1 MTLVHYL
8 GDHTCATDFPHGN
21 VAHLNQPHVRTC
33 PSVLRALSSTDVP
46 SNVYKNEIGKNDC
59 DPQLLPVLK
68 PRNTSQVSYVQAKE
82 RKKYRLT
89 HDALYNL
96 HELSYDLDGF
106 VAKITTFPDLEVICG
121 LNVMINEVDKLLP
134 MSTQTPQL
142 LSYDTTF
149 QLGDFYLS
157 PLLFRHVAF
166 SPSPV
171 LPALFLIHERKLQT
185 THEEFMKHVS
195 KVIPSLTNSQLKI
208 PIVTDDEAGICKAID
223 LHLPK
228 LSRLRCW
235 NHIINAAKFWLRKH
249 GALSSE
255 IPVYVS
261 HMRDLFHQPNEEA
274 YTKQLQVLEG
284 IWSRPFSDYYMAEI
298 HPEVRDTNACM

>member
-8 GDHTCATDFPHGN
+8 GHHTCATDFPHGN
-21 VAHLNQPHVRTC
+21 VAHINQPHVRAC
-33 PSVLRALSSTDVP
+33 PSVLRALSSTDIP

-68 PRNTSQVSYVQAKE
+68 PWNTSQVSYVQAKE

-89 HDALYNL
+89 HEALYNL
-96 HELSYDLDGF
+96 HELSYDLEGF
-106 VAKITTFPDLEVICG
+106 VAKITTFPVICG
-121 LNVMINEVDKLLP
+121 LNVMIYEVDKLLP

-142 LSYDTTF
+142 LSYDTT
-149 QLGDFYLS
+149 GDFYLS
-157 PLLFRHVAF
+157 PLLFCHVAF

-185 THEEFMKHVS
+185 THQEFMKHVS
-195 KVIPSLTNSQLKI
+195 KVIPSLTNSRLKI

-223 LHLPK
+223 LHLHN

-235 NHIINAAKFWLRKH
+235 NHIINAAKFCLRKH

-255 IPVYVS
+255 IPSY
-261 HMRDLFHQPNEEA
+261 A
-274 YTKQLQVLEG
+274 
-284 IWSRPFSDYYMAEI
+284 
-298 HPEVRDTNACM
+298 